1 MKDSYIACQPP
12 GRAFVGLLLCLAIT
26 EFIVALI
33 ASIFTCIFTCC
44 GGNNCC
50 DGSQQGN
57 ELYIYRN
64 CPEKRVFSLKKLVKF
79 FKSLLV
85 SCCLISQIV
94 LFFHSNI
101 SHSVKNLISYRIE
114 NLTSSNVVWT
124 CKTFYGSALISH

>member
-33 ASIFTCIFTCC
+33 ASVFTCIFSCC
-44 GGNNCC
+44 GGYNCC

-64 CPEKRVFSLKKLVKF
+64 CPEKRGFSLKELVEW
-79 FKSLLV
+79 LLV

-101 SHSVKNLISYRIE
+101 SHSVKNLISYPIE
-114 NLTSSNVVWT
+114 NLKSPNVVWT
-124 CKTFYGSALISH
+124 CKTFYGSAFISH